1 MADMSSAIVS
11 ADVIVIECFYLEK
24 LISIPHSAK
33 TDPQFEPWMTR
44 FELRRARPASR
55 PIPPSIIETLITIA
69 ASATLLRRWA

>member
-1 MADMSSAIVS
+1 MADISSAIINVH
-11 ADVIVIECFYLEK
+11 VIVIERFSLEK

-33 TDPQFEPWMTR
+33 ADPQFEPWMTR

-55 PIPPSIIETLITIA
+55 PIPPSIIDALITIA